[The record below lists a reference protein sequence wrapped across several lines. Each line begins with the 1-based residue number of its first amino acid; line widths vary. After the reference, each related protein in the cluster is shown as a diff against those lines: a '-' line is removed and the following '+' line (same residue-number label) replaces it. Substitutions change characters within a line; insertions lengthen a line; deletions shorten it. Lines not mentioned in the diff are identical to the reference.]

1 MAIRHLLAWCVLALA
16 LAGGPATAMAAAK
29 PEVGLPRTIEAD
41 VGETKGLRLMSNDR
55 KGWHWVWLRKP
66 RAAIAIALPLQKLPE
81 NDEAVNGLA
90 GRTSVYIT
98 GRGRG
103 QTSALLGYYSANGR
117 HCLRPWFC
125 ASPFSS
131 PTRCHRPTWLGDDS
145 TANAI

>member
-103 QTSALLGYYSANGR
+103 QTSALLGYYSANGKTLFKTVV
-117 HCLRPWFC
+117 LRV
-125 ASPFSS
+125 
-131 PTRCHRPTWLGDDS
+131 T
-145 TANAI
+145 IQ